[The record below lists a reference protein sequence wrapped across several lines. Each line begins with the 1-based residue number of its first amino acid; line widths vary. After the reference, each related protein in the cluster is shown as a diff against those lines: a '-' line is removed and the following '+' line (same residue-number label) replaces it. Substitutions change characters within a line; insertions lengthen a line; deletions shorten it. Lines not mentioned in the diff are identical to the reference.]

1 MFIHEGFSKDNSKPI
16 QKNETMKQL
25 LKQLLKQSEYQKI
38 LPIID
43 YLEDNEEISTET
55 VKTLTG
61 KSRSTSWRYIQM
73 LCEVNILEPIGDN
86 NKRLYKRCF
95 TTDK

>member
-1 MFIHEGFSKDNSKPI
+1 
-16 QKNETMKQL
+16 MKQL

-61 KSRSTSWRYIQM
+61 KSRSTSWRYIQT
-73 LCEVNILEPIGDN
+73 LCEANILEPIGDN